1 MLLVAEERL
10 MTMARVDVSFLLLA
24 VLCLLVGLSLGIGMG
39 IAHDFQLAPVH
50 AHLNLVGFVLPS
62 IFGLTYRAYP
72 ALARSR
78 LALPHLTLSGI
89 GAIVLP
95 LGIYFAVIHGF
106 PAIAIAGAFIVFGGV
121 ATFFA
126 NLLVNLALSPSRPPL
141 MARREVGQ
149 SA

>member
-1 MLLVAEERL
+1 MLFVLEERL

-24 VLCLLVGLSLGIGMG
+24 VLCLLVELSLGIGMG

-50 AHLNLVGFVLPS
+50 AHLNLVGFILPS

-72 ALARSR
+72 VLARSR
-78 LALPHLTLSGI
+78 FAPFHLVLSSV

-95 LGIYFAVIHGF
+95 VGIYFAVSQDF
-106 PAIAIAGAFIVFGGV
+106 PAIAIAGAFVVFGGV

-126 NLLVNLALSPSRPPL
+126 NLLVNLVLSPSRAPL
-141 MARREVGQ
+141 MTSRELGQ